1 MKISWFSDKFLT
13 SSVPEPL
20 FLYISDQLIHTAM
33 KPVVYFA
40 LFTISIC
47 WCRAQNIAITDES
60 NYQADSSAM
69 LDVKSVK
76 KGLLIPRL
84 TMAQRDSI
92 KSPANGLMV
101 FQTDSLP
108 GFYYYFSSP
117 QKSVWSQVLSE
128 KDACWKR
135 NALGNQTTLLN
146 AGDFVGLG
154 LADPKANLHLEGN
167 DGFIATGTFGTGN
180 DLQVNGQGAKMI
192 WYPKRAAFRAGYA
205 NNTEW
210 DSLNIGSY
218 SVAFG
223 NSNQASGANS
233 TATGYMNVAS
243 GDYSTATGQFNAAS
257 GSHSWVGGR
266 FMQILPQALHTFV
279 WGYSEQFFPTPIPT
293 PNAFIIFPEEEG
305 GFHGQVGIGTMFPT
319 EHLDVTGTVK
329 VGGLKMPAGA
339 NPGFVLTS
347 DVNGKAT
354 WQSVPVQG
362 IDGNGTANYIP
373 KFTDTK
379 VIANSVMYDDGSGNI
394 GIGTESPSATLDV
407 NGKIASRDNIKLN
420 LNWISSDG
428 NDEGIY
434 INNDGKVGIGTNTPQ
449 QILDVNGLLYMRD
462 NISLN
467 GNWLSYDSDDAGI
480 YIANN
485 DYVGVGASDPTEV
498 LDVNGKLKVRDNIV
512 LNGHWLSYNGN
523 NDGVFVSSLHDV
535 GLGTASPLAKLDV
548 NGKLYMRDNIRLNAN
563 WISGDGDD
571 EGVYVNSLG
580 KVGIGTS
587 TPAYKLDVHG
597 SARVDTN
604 LKVMGRILPEG
615 GIITPS
621 NITIQSIDNSI
632 VIKAASSKITV
643 DPDGGITIE
652 SDEEI
657 KVQTPKDISFS
668 AKNISL
674 TASND
679 INMDATHR
687 ISLDANENIE
697 LDAGGALY
705 QRAQQDI
712 DMHADQDV
720 DISANARFLV
730 QAVSYFDIFGGTA
743 GKVHTGGTLD
753 LIGIIT
759 RINNGGR
766 QCARVEDQTMTPPG
780 QPLGAIITGSQ
791 TVLIGN

>member
-1 MKISWFSDKFLT
+1 MKTAIFFL
-13 SSVPEPL
+13 
-20 FLYISDQLIHTAM
+20 FFFIGIG
-33 KPVVYFA
+33 
-40 LFTISIC
+40 
-47 WCRAQNIAITDES
+47 WCAAQNIAITDES
-60 NYQADSSAM
+60 NYRADSSAM

-92 KSPANGLMV
+92 KSPANGLMI

-108 GFYYYFSSP
+108 GFYYFFSSP
-117 QKSVWSQVLSE
+117 QKALWSQVLSE

-135 NALGNQTTLLN
+135 NAAGSQTTLLN

-154 LADPKANLHLEGN
+154 LSDPKANLHLEGN
-167 DGFIATGTFGTGN
+167 DGFVATGTFGAGN
-180 DLQVNGQGAKMI
+180 DLQVNGQGARMV

-205 NNTEW
+205 NNIEW
-210 DSLNIGSY
+210 DSLNIGNY

-233 TATGYMNVAS
+233 TATGYMNTAS
-243 GDYSTATGQFNAAS
+243 GDYSTASGQFNAAA

-347 DVNGKAT
+347 DATGKAT
-354 WQSVPVQG
+354 WQSVPAQG
-362 IDGNGTANYIP
+362 VDGSGTANYIP
-373 KFTDTK
+373 KFIDTK
-379 VIANSVMYDDGSGNI
+379 VIGNSVMYDDNNGNI
-394 GIGTESPSATLDV
+394 GIGTESPLATLDV
-407 NGKIASRDNIKLN
+407 NGKIASRDNIRLN

-434 INNDGKVGIGTNTPQ
+434 INNDGKVGIGTATPQ
-449 QILDVNGLLYMRD
+449 QALDVNGLLYMRD

-467 GNWLSYDSDDAGI
+467 GNWLSYDSDDAGLF
-480 YIANN
+480 IANN
-485 DYVGVGASDPTEV
+485 DYVGIGASDPTEK

-512 LNGHWLSYNGN
+512 MNGNWLSYNGN
-523 NDGVFVSSLHDV
+523 DDGVYVSSLHQV
-535 GLGTASPLAKLDV
+535 GIGTAFPQERLDV
-548 NGKLYMRDNIRLNAN
+548 NGKLYMGGNIKLNAN
-563 WISGDGDD
+563 WLSGDGDD
-571 EGVYVNSLG
+571 EGVFVDGLG

-587 TPAYKLDVHG
+587 APSYKMDVKG
-597 SARVDTN
+597 SAKVDTN

-652 SDEEI
+652 SDEVI
-657 KVQTPKDISFS
+657 KVQTPKDISFNGR
-668 AKNISL
+668 NISL
-674 TASND
+674 TASKD
-679 INMDATHR
+679 INLNANNR
-687 ISLDANENIE
+687 INLDANENIE
-697 LDAGGALY
+697 LDAGVTLK
-705 QRAQQDI
+705 QRALQYI
-712 DMHADQDV
+712 DMHADLDV
-720 DISANARFLV
+720 DIDAGSRFLV
-730 QAVSYFDIFGGTA
+730 QANSYFDISGSGA

-753 LIGIIT
+753 LIGT
-759 RINNGGR
+759 LTKINNGAR
-766 QCARVEDQTMTPPG
+766 QCARVDDQTMTPVG
-780 QPLGAIITGSQ
+780 VPLGIIITGSQ